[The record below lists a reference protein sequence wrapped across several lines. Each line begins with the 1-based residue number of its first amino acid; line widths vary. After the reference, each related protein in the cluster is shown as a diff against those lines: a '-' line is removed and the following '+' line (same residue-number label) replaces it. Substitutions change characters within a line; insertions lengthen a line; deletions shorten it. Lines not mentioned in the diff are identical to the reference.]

1 MVEYWWAE
9 KHIPTILIRGARQ
22 LLTLRGPK
30 ALRRGPA
37 LAELGIIH
45 DGSLLV
51 RDGVLV
57 EVGTTRR
64 VENLALARKAIE
76 VSAVG
81 RVVMPGFVD
90 SHTHLLFPPPGSYP
104 SELQAGA
111 RALRAL
117 TGMRLETRARVHLN
131 AMARHGSTMVEVK
144 TGSGQDE
151 NTEMKILRV
160 LAALQREPLDV
171 VATFLLRLPP
181 LEPATEEPAS
191 TRRDGPLADFL
202 GRIRRRRLAAFADLV
217 WDAYPERAA
226 CFAEYLAAARHLSL
240 GRKVHAEGAAPSAA
254 VALAIESGAVSIDH
268 LEHATADDAGL
279 LGRSQTI
286 ATFLPCASFHR
297 DGQYA
302 PARAFIDAGAPVAL
316 ATNFNPHHTP
326 TLNMQAVVKLACS
339 SMGMTPAEAISAATI
354 NGAHALGCAD
364 KVGSLEPGKSADL
377 LILGISDYRE
387 LAHHFG
393 MNLVHTTMKRGEII
407 YQEGEVAPR
416 PPKDL
421 RPAW

>member
-1 MVEYWWAE
+1 
-9 KHIPTILIRGARQ
+9 LIRGARQ
-22 LLTLRGPK
+22 LLTLRGPQGV
-30 ALRRGPA
+30 RRGSA

-57 EVGTTRR
+57 EAGTTRR

-81 RVVMPGFVD
+81 RVIMPGFVD
-90 SHTHLLFPPPGSYP
+90 SHTHLLFPPPGSYAP
-104 SELQAGA
+104 EPQAGEH
-111 RALRAL
+111 ALRTL
-117 TGMRLETRARVHLN
+117 TGMRLETRARIHLE
-131 AMARHGSTMVEVK
+131 AMARHGTTTVELK
-144 TGSGQDE
+144 TGSGLDQ
-151 NTEMKILRV
+151 NAEMKILRV
-160 LAALQREPLDV
+160 LWALKRKPLDV
-171 VATFLLRLPP
+171 VATFLWRRPP
-181 LEPATEEPAS
+181 LDSEEQVPS
-191 TRRDGPLADFL
+191 SGADSPFLEFL
-202 GRIRRRRLAAFADLV
+202 GRISRRRLAAFADLA
-217 WDAYPERAA
+217 WDQQPASGIAG
-226 CFAEYLAAARHLSL
+226 YLAEARRLGL
-240 GRKVHAEGAAPSAA
+240 GRKVHAEGASVSGA
-254 VALAIESGAVSIDH
+254 VALAIEHGAASIDH
-268 LEHATADDAGL
+268 LEHATAADASL

-286 ATFLPCASFHR
+286 ATLLPCASFHS
-297 DGQYA
+297 DGRYA
-302 PARAFIDAGAPVAL
+302 PARALIDAGAPVAL

-339 SMGMTPAEAISAATI
+339 CMGMTPAEAISAATI
-354 NGAHALGCAD
+354 NGAHALACAD

-377 LILGISDYRE
+377 QILNISDYRE

-393 MNLVHTTMKRGEII
+393 MNLVQTTMKRGEFI